1 MKGAVPIEVQA
12 LPELFLIT
20 LRQGGFPHLA
30 RAAQEG
36 HLVEF
41 FDNFPDDG
49 GRGSFDHIMMLGST
63 LKKSRL
69 F

>member
-1 MKGAVPIEVQA
+1 
-12 LPELFLIT
+12 
-20 LRQGGFPHLA
+20 LA

-49 GRGSFDHIMMLGST
+49 GRGSFDHIMMLGPT